1 MTNMICF
8 SFIILTLIS
17 SLIAQ
22 YQYFHNLSWNHLN
35 RQSFMAPIDLYAGV
49 HLPNYHHPTA
59 PSIDTVV
66 PINNNQYRHNLLT
79 TRTTYFFHPISTTT
93 IQTKKYYNYRRRNRT
108 KIISLP
114 PPPPP
119 LANLSPQHFG
129 IVVNV
134 YEPTEIKSTTSST
147 TQDPWWKSTTTP
159 TQDPWWKSTT
169 TTTQDPWW
177 KSTTTTT
184 QDPWWK
190 STTTPTQD
198 PWWKST
204 TTTTQSF
211 YERFPKLPSQTNRLP
226 PPTVPRSFTTSTSF
240 TYSSTIK
247 TTTKT
252 ITTVST
258 TISTTITTTFSSST
272 SSSFVSRPPIPS
284 NSSWLFTV
292 PSFSQI
298 VDQYPRY
305 PTILRWFEELS
316 HHPNISRFF
325 AYEIVGRTHE
335 NRSLVVAKIGLM
347 PFRKNRRS
355 VWLDGGIHAREWIST
370 ATVLYTIA
378 RIINGTLAR
387 DVDVRKLIDK
397 YDFYFMPVVNPDGYA
412 YTHDDVKTIW
422 DTQEQQD
429 QQRMWRKNRRPH
441 SECPG
446 VDLNRN
452 FPFAWDNRGTS
463 KFPCEETYR
472 GPYPESEPEVRSITS
487 FILQRR
493 RHFNTFITLH
503 AFGNL
508 WMLPFSFSTRI
519 RPYDYY
525 RAEGLLLQMN
535 RLSQN
540 TFKIGQSSTVL
551 YTATGTSEDWAKAI
565 AQIPHTFSIEL
576 PPSTDAFDMRQDEL
590 NGFTFYADKDI
601 GTVAESTYR
610 LLELYLKNLAKLQYP
625 SRITI

>member
-1 MTNMICF
+1 MNFF

-22 YQYFHNLSWNHLN
+22 YQYFHNPSWNHSS
-35 RQSFMAPIDLYAGV
+35 RQNYMAPIDLYAGV
-49 HLPNYHHPTA
+49 HLPNHNHATA

-66 PINNNQYRHNLLT
+66 PINNNQYRNNLLT

-93 IQTKKYYNYRRRNRT
+93 IQTKKYYSFRRRNRT
-108 KIISLP
+108 KIIP
-114 PPPPP
+114 PP
-119 LANLSPQHFG
+119 ANPNAQHFG

-134 YEPTEIKSTTSST
+134 YEPTDIKSTLSST
-147 TQDPWWKSTTTP
+147 TQYPWWKL
-159 TQDPWWKSTT
+159 TT
-169 TTTQDPWW
+169 TTT
-177 KSTTTTT
+177 
-184 QDPWWK
+184 
-190 STTTPTQD
+190 
-198 PWWKST
+198 T

-211 YERFPKLPSQTNRLP
+211 YERFPKLPSQISRLP
-226 PPTVPRSFTTSTSF
+226 PPTVPRSFTTLPSF
-240 TYSSTIK
+240 TYSSTTK
-247 TTTKT
+247 TTT
-252 ITTVST
+252 TTDRT
-258 TISTTITTTFSSST
+258 TTTTTTTTTTFSQST
-272 SSSFVSRPPIPS
+272 SSSFVPSSPIPS

-298 VDQYPRY
+298 IDQYPRY
-305 PTILRWFEELS
+305 PTIIRWFEELS

-325 AYEIVGRTHE
+325 AYEIIGRTHE

-347 PFRKNRRS
+347 PFRKSRRS

-370 ATVLYTIA
+370 ATVLYTMA

-387 DVDVRKLIDK
+387 DADVRKLIDK
-397 YDFYFMPVVNPDGYA
+397 YDFYFMPVVNPDGYS
-412 YTHDDVKTIW
+412 YTHDDIKTIW
-422 DTQEQQD
+422 DTQEKQD

-441 SECPG
+441 NECPG

-452 FPFAWDNRGTS
+452 FPFAWDNRGAS

-493 RHFNTFITLH
+493 RYFYAFITLH

-519 RPYDYY
+519 RPYDYH
-525 RAEGLLLQMN
+525 RAERLLLQMN
-535 RLSQN
+535 HLSQN

-610 LLELYLKNLAKLQYP
+610 LLQLYLKNLAKLQHS